1 MSSKPDGGPAFPMPA
16 VFSPE
21 CGTMDGAGP
30 LGDSVST
37 LPAFIIAHRKCPV
50 RIVDEHLKHD
60 WMEPRTGREW
70 EEVYT
75 EWTQENRKSLIDAA
89 GRDGRWL

>member
-1 MSSKPDGGPAFPMPA
+1 MSTYYYLVCDKHKESTDAASRSAG
-16 VFSPE
+16 
-21 CGTMDGAGP
+21 GAGP

-37 LPAFIIAHRKCPV
+37 LPAFIIAHHKCPV

-89 GRDGRWL
+89 DRDGRWL